1 VGLIRTALG
10 VVGLTSA
17 AQAQALS
24 QRAEAA
30 DRRAGEL
37 KEALAEARADA
48 ARWKAKAAELGE
60 RLAKL
65 EDTAERLP
73 KIEREMQHWKTR
85 DEKHVAQLAEVR
97 ERMERAERAVALSR
111 EHLMAT
117 ETKLDIIEG
126 AVNVLDTRT
135 RRALESS
142 AQEPAGVAP
151 IRR

>member
-1 VGLIRTALG
+1 MGLLRSALG
-10 VVGLTSA
+10 AVGLTSA
-17 AQAQALS
+17 AHARALS

-30 DRRAGEL
+30 DSRAGEL
-37 KEALAEARADA
+37 KEALAGARADA

-60 RLAKL
+60 RVAKL
-65 EDTAERLP
+65 EEAAERLP
-73 KIEREMQHWKTR
+73 KVEREMQQWKTR
-85 DEKHVAQLAEVR
+85 DEKHVAQLADVR

-135 RRALESS
+135 RRALESR
-142 AQEPAGVAP
+142 APEPAGAAP
-151 IRR
+151 TRP

>member
-1 VGLIRTALG
+1 VGLLRSALA

-17 AQAQALS
+17 AHARALS
-24 QRAEAA
+24 LRVDAA

-48 ARWKAKAAELGE
+48 ARWKTKASELGE

-65 EDTAERLP
+65 EDAAERLP
-73 KIEREMQHWKTR
+73 RLEREMQQWKTR

-135 RRALESS
+135 RRVQESS
-142 AQEPAGVAP
+142 APEPAGAAP
-151 IRR
+151 TRR

>member
-1 VGLIRTALG
+1 M
-10 VVGLTSA
+10 GLTSA
-17 AQAQALS
+17 AYARALS

-30 DRRAGEL
+30 DRRAGEM
-37 KEALAEARADA
+37 KEALADARADA

-65 EDTAERLP
+65 EDSAERLP
-73 KIEREMQHWKTR
+73 KLEREMQQWKTR

-142 AQEPAGVAP
+142 APEPAGIAP
-151 IRR
+151 TRR